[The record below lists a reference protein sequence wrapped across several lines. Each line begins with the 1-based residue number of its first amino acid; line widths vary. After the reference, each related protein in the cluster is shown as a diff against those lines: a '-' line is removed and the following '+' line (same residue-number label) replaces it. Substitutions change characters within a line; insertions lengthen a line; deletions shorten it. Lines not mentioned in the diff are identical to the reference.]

1 MILVSPLSAL
11 PDREKPGP
19 GRVFP
24 STALNVA
31 HAALTTLAM
40 LVSAAAGGRN
50 ARRFRPLLAVLLLLA
65 CMVAGPQPAAAAS
78 HGHATPAAGSHKN
91 HAAAARKSGVS
102 GPGHRPPSGALHGQ
116 PWAFGQSS
124 DRKDALWQRGVPAQ
138 SLKRRAVRGA
148 APQPGRQRAARGD
161 ARGRTSS
168 PPATVDR
175 SGAMNTDSGIERAL
189 SDAEGGAASRSG
201 QTQRGSLGMSM
212 ANETSTW
219 CVTPGRDALQPDE
232 TRARDSRHVL
242 RAFAGVEPSDDLSI
256 HVGPELILKDEQH
269 SAESAGASQPD
280 SALGL
285 GMQFK
290 LDF

>member
-1 MILVSPLSAL
+1 MILVSPLSAR

-31 HAALTTLAM
+31 HAAVTAVATYMAT
-40 LVSAAAGGRN
+40 AAGGRN
-50 ARRFRPLLAVLLLLA
+50 ASRLRPLLAVLLLLA
-65 CMVAGPQPAAAAS
+65 CAAAWPQPAAAAN
-78 HGHATPAAGSHKN
+78 GHATPAAGASKS
-91 HAAAARKSGVS
+91 HAAAAQKTGTVR
-102 GPGHRPPSGALHGQ
+102 PGHRPASGALHGQ

-161 ARGRTSS
+161 ARGRTS
-168 PPATVDR
+168 PPPQTVER
-175 SGAMNTDSGIERAL
+175 GGAMNTDSGIERAL

-201 QTQRGSLGMSM
+201 QTQRAGLGMSM

>member
-1 MILVSPLSAL
+1 MILVSPLSAR

-24 STALNVA
+24 STALNAAV
-31 HAALTTLAM
+31 AALAT
-40 LVSAAAGGRN
+40 LVSAMAGGRSVS
-50 ARRFRPLLAVLLLLA
+50 RLRLLLAVLLLLA
-65 CMVAGPQPAAAAS
+65 CAAAWPQPTAAAS
-78 HGHATPAAGSHKN
+78 HGHATPAAGAPKN
-91 HAAAARKSGVS
+91 HAPAPRETGTAR
-102 GPGHRPPSGALHGQ
+102 PGHTPASGALHGQ

-138 SLKRRAVRGA
+138 SLKRRAVRGV

-161 ARGRTSS
+161 ARNRTSS

-201 QTQRGSLGMSM
+201 QTQRAGLGMSM

-219 CVTPGRDALQPDE
+219 CVTPGRDALRPDE

-242 RAFAGVEPSDDLSI
+242 RAFAGVEPNDDLSI